1 MTDTVENLILEHLKK
16 FQAEMMAARERDTEI
31 LTRLASMESMI
42 ASVKRDTADIYTEL
56 AGHNVRT
63 DRINARI
70 ERIEKRLELA

>member
-16 FQAEMMAARERDTEI
+16 FQGEMVAARERDAEI
-31 LTRLASMESMI
+31 LTRLASLENMT
-42 ASVKRDTADIYTEL
+42 ASVKRDVADIYTEL

>member
-1 MTDTVENLILEHLKK
+1 MTDAVENLILEHLKK
-16 FQAEMMAARERDTEI
+16 FQAEMTAARERDTEI
-31 LTRLASMESMI
+31 LMRLASMESMI
-42 ASVKRDTADIYTEL
+42 ASVKRDAADIYTEL

>member
-1 MTDTVENLILEHLKK
+1 MTDTGEKLILEHLKK
-16 FQAEMMAARERDTEI
+16 FQGGMMAARERDAEI

-42 ASVKRDTADIYTEL
+42 ASIKRDTADIYTEL

-70 ERIEKRLELA
+70 ERIEERLELA